1 MNEILFRHF
10 EEGYI
15 AFNKVSQRNG
25 RFHHYANPVKVNNP
39 RTFTSYRE
47 WQRGWN
53 TAYFEN
59 LEKLNEL
66 GARS

>member
-10 EEGYI
+10 EEGYT

-39 RTFTSYRE
+39 RTFTSIVSGK
-47 WQRGWN
+47 GWN

>member
-25 RFHHYANPVKVNNP
+25 RFHHYANACM
-39 RTFTSYRE
+39 E
-47 WQRGWN
+47 
-53 TAYFEN
+53 
-59 LEKLNEL
+59 
-66 GARS
+66 

>member
-39 RTFTSYRE
+39 RTFTSHRE
-47 WQRGWN
+47 WQRGWEA
-53 TAYFEN
+53 AYFEN
-59 LEKLNEL
+59 LEKQNEPR
-66 GARS
+66 ARS

>member
-1 MNEILFRHF
+1 MNKKIVEYF
-10 EEGYI
+10 EEGYK
-15 AFNKVSQRNG
+15 AFNKVSVRNG
-25 RFHHYANPVKVNNP
+25 KFHHYANPVKKDNP
-39 RTFTSYRE
+39 YTFTSYRE